1 MNHAVVLVAICSAI
15 VGTSYGMHSPI
26 VPVFA
31 REQLAADYSQV
42 GIIGT
47 VNFLPYMFAPFFVG
61 ILLDRLN
68 KSYVLLSGI
77 LLNVFSIFILSTVHS
92 TLEIMLYRA
101 IAGVA
106 HALFWPSSEVL
117 ISINSSAPDRRVKNI
132 SVFIAA
138 WILGFMVGP
147 LIGKLILNAFDYYA
161 LFQLAAATMAVA
173 IVPSVLLR
181 SYGWP
186 AVQKDLEVVRAS
198 SVEVVKE
205 IVNHPRLA
213 GVILYYA
220 ITFGVVLA
228 VYPAYMSDASL
239 TTEDIEIMFFFF
251 GISRFAT
258 LLLLLLLVTRI
269 SKYGEL
275 ALALAVST
283 TAVGMIISFSSTSV
297 LSFAVSIALFGISTS
312 IFYPV
317 SFSLVTMDTPSGHVG
332 SKLGVYNTLF
342 GTGWTSGPILAGFA
356 SDAFGSGS
364 PYLAFF
370 IIGTTFA
377 AAIIIFRKGRNHF

>member
-15 VGTSYGMHSPI
+15 VGISYGMHSPI

-42 GIIGT
+42 GLIGT

-77 LLNVFSIFILSTVHS
+77 LLNVFSIFILSSVQS
-92 TLEIMLYRA
+92 TLEVMLYRA
-101 IAGVA
+101 LAGVA

-138 WILGFMVGP
+138 WVLGFMVGP

-161 LFQLAAATMAVA
+161 LFQLAAATMAVG

-198 SVEVVKE
+198 SVEVAKE
-205 IVNHPRLA
+205 IANHPRLA

-258 LLLLLLLVTRI
+258 LLLLLVTRI
-269 SKYGEL
+269 SRYGEL
-275 ALALAVST
+275 ALALAVSA

-297 LSFAVSIALFGISTS
+297 LSFAVSIALFGLSTS

-342 GTGWTSGPILAGFA
+342 GAGWMAGPIVAGFA

-370 IIGTTFA
+370 IIGSTFA
-377 AAIIIFRKGRNHF
+377 AAITIFRKGRNHF

>member
-1 MNHAVVLVAICSAI
+1 MNPAIVLVAICSGI
-15 VGTSYGMHSPI
+15 VGISYGMHSPI

-42 GIIGT
+42 GLIGT
-47 VNFLPYMFAPFFVG
+47 ANYLPYMFAPFFIG

-77 LLNVFSIFILSTVHS
+77 LLNVFSIFILSSVQSTV
-92 TLEIMLYRA
+92 EVIPYRA
-101 IAGVA
+101 LAGFA

-117 ISINSSAPDRRVKNI
+117 ISINSAPDRRVRNI

-147 LIGKLILNAFDYYA
+147 IIGKLILNAFDYYA
-161 LFQLAAATMAVA
+161 LFQLAAATMAVG
-173 IVPSVLLR
+173 IVPAVLLR

-186 AVQKDLEVVRAS
+186 AVQKDLEVRAS
-198 SVEVVKE
+198 SVEIAKE
-205 IVNHPRLA
+205 IATHPRLS

-239 TTEDIEIMFFFF
+239 TTEDIEVMFFFF
-251 GISRFAT
+251 GVSRFVT
-258 LLLLLLLVTRI
+258 LLLLVTMI
-269 SKYGEL
+269 SRYGEL

-283 TAVGMIISFSSTSV
+283 TAAGMLISFSSTSF
-297 LSFAVSIALFGISTS
+297 LSFAVSIALFGLSTS
-312 IFYPV
+312 IFYPI
-317 SFSLVTMDTPSGHVG
+317 SYSLVTMNTPSGHVG

-342 GTGWTSGPILAGFA
+342 GAGWTAGPIAAGFA

-377 AAIIIFRKGRNHF
+377 AATIIFRKGSNHF

>member
-1 MNHAVVLVAICSAI
+1 MNPAVVLVAICSAI
-15 VGTSYGMHSPI
+15 VGVSYGMHSPV

-42 GIIGT
+42 GLIGT
-47 VNFLPYMFAPFFVG
+47 ANFLPFMFAPFFIG

-77 LLNVFSIFILSTVHS
+77 LLNVFSIFILSTVQS
-92 TLEIMLYRA
+92 TLEVTFYRA
-101 IAGVA
+101 LAGVA
-106 HALFWPSSEVL
+106 HALFWPSCEVL
-117 ISINSSAPDRRVKNI
+117 ISVNSAPERRVRNI

-147 LIGKLILNAFDYYA
+147 LIGKLILNAFDYYT
-161 LFQLAAATMAVA
+161 LFQLAAATMAVG

-186 AVQKDLEVVRAS
+186 AVQKYLEVRAS
-198 SVEVVKE
+198 SVEIAKE
-205 IVNHPRLA
+205 IATHPKLA

-228 VYPAYMSDASL
+228 VYPAYMNDASL

-251 GISRFAT
+251 GVSRFAT
-258 LLLLLLLVTRI
+258 LLLLATRI
-269 SKYGEL
+269 SRYGEL

-297 LSFAVSIALFGISTS
+297 LSFVVSIVLFGLSTS

-317 SFSLVTMDTPSGHVG
+317 TFSLVTMDTPSGRVG

-342 GTGWTSGPILAGFA
+342 GAGWTAGPIVAGFA
-356 SDAFGSGS
+356 SDAFGPGS

-370 IIGTTFA
+370 VIGSTFA
-377 AAIIIFRKGRNHF
+377 AAITIFRKGRNHF

>member
-1 MNHAVVLVAICSAI
+1 MNHAVVLIAICSGI
-15 VGTSYGMHSPI
+15 VGISYGMHSPI

-31 REQLAADYSQV
+31 REQLTADYSQV
-42 GIIGT
+42 GLIGT

-61 ILLDRLN
+61 VLLDRLN
-68 KSYVLLSGI
+68 KSYILLSGI
-77 LLNVFSIFILSTVHS
+77 LLNVFSIFILSTVQS
-92 TLEIMLYRA
+92 TLELTLYRA
-101 IAGVA
+101 LAGVA

-117 ISINSSAPDRRVKNI
+117 ISINSSTPDTRVKNI
-132 SVFIAA
+132 SIFIAA
-138 WILGFMVGP
+138 WILGFTVGP
-147 LIGKLILNAFDYYA
+147 IIGKMILNAFDFYA
-161 LFQLAAATMAVA
+161 LFQLSAATMAVA

-186 AVQKDLEVVRAS
+186 VVQREDVEMVRAS
-198 SVEVVKE
+198 SVEVAKE
-205 IVNHPRLA
+205 IANHPRLA

-239 TTEDIEIMFFFF
+239 ATEDIELLFFFF

-258 LLLLLLLVTRI
+258 LLLVVTRI
-269 SKYGEL
+269 SRYGDL
-275 ALALAVST
+275 ALALAVSA
-283 TAVGMIISFSSTSV
+283 TAVGMIISFSSTSF
-297 LSFAVSIALFGISTS
+297 LSFAVSIALFGLSTS

-342 GTGWTSGPILAGFA
+342 GAGWTAGPIMAGFA
-356 SDAFGSGS
+356 SDAFGLSS

-370 IIGTTFA
+370 VIGSTFA
-377 AAIIIFRKGRNHF
+377 AAITIFRKHRNHF

>member
-1 MNHAVVLVAICSAI
+1 MNHAIVLIAICSAI

-31 REQLAADYSQV
+31 REVLATDYSQV
-42 GIIGT
+42 GLIGT
-47 VNFLPYMFAPFFVG
+47 ANYLPFMFAPFFIG

-77 LLNVFSIFILSTVHS
+77 LLNVFSIFILSSVQSTV
-92 TLEIMLYRA
+92 EVIPYRA
-101 IAGVA
+101 LAGVA

-161 LFQLAAATMAVA
+161 LFQLAAATMAVG

-198 SVEVVKE
+198 SVEVAKE
-205 IVNHPRLA
+205 IANHPRLA

-228 VYPAYMSDASL
+228 VYPAYMSDTSL
-239 TTEDIEIMFFFF
+239 TTQDIELM
-251 GISRFAT
+251 
-258 LLLLLLLVTRI
+258 
-269 SKYGEL
+269 
-275 ALALAVST
+275 
-283 TAVGMIISFSSTSV
+283 
-297 LSFAVSIALFGISTS
+297 
-312 IFYPV
+312 
-317 SFSLVTMDTPSGHVG
+317 
-332 SKLGVYNTLF
+332 
-342 GTGWTSGPILAGFA
+342 
-356 SDAFGSGS
+356 
-364 PYLAFF
+364 
-370 IIGTTFA
+370 
-377 AAIIIFRKGRNHF
+377 

>member
-1 MNHAVVLVAICSAI
+1 MNPAVVLVAICSAI
-15 VGTSYGMHSPI
+15 VGVSYGMHSPV

-42 GIIGT
+42 GLIGT
-47 VNFLPYMFAPFFVG
+47 ANFLPFMFAPFFIG

-77 LLNVFSIFILSTVHS
+77 LLNVFSIFILSTVQS
-92 TLEIMLYRA
+92 TLEVTFYRA
-101 IAGVA
+101 LAGVA
-106 HALFWPSSEVL
+106 HALFWPSCEVL
-117 ISINSSAPDRRVKNI
+117 ISINSAPERRVRNI

-147 LIGKLILNAFDYYA
+147 LIGKLILNAFDYYI
-161 LFQLAAATMAVA
+161 LFQLAAATMAVG

-186 AVQKDLEVVRAS
+186 AVQKDLEVRAS
-198 SVEVVKE
+198 SVEVAKE
-205 IVNHPRLA
+205 IATHPKLA

-251 GISRFAT
+251 GVSRFAT
-258 LLLLLLLVTRI
+258 LLLLVTRI
-269 SKYGEL
+269 SRYGEL

-297 LSFAVSIALFGISTS
+297 LSFAVSIALFGLSTS

-317 SFSLVTMDTPSGHVG
+317 TFGLVTMDTPSGHVG

-342 GTGWTSGPILAGFA
+342 GAGWTAGPTAAGFA
-356 SDAFGSGS
+356 SDAFGPGS

-370 IIGTTFA
+370 VIGSTFA
-377 AAIIIFRKGRNHF
+377 AAITIFRKGRNHF

>member
-15 VGTSYGMHSPI
+15 VGISYGMHSPI

-42 GIIGT
+42 GLIGT

-77 LLNVFSIFILSTVHS
+77 LLNVFSIFILSSVQS
-92 TLEIMLYRA
+92 TLEVMLYRA
-101 IAGVA
+101 LAGVA

-161 LFQLAAATMAVA
+161 LFQLAAATMAVG

-198 SVEVVKE
+198 SVEVAKE
-205 IVNHPRLA
+205 IANHPRLA

-258 LLLLLLLVTRI
+258 LLLLLVTRI
-269 SKYGEL
+269 SRYGEL
-275 ALALAVST
+275 ALALAVSA

-297 LSFAVSIALFGISTS
+297 LSFAVSIALFGLSTS

-342 GTGWTSGPILAGFA
+342 GAGWMAGPIVAGFA

-370 IIGTTFA
+370 IIGSTFA
-377 AAIIIFRKGRNHF
+377 AAITIFRKGRNHF

>member
-1 MNHAVVLVAICSAI
+1 MNHAIVLVAICSGI
-15 VGTSYGMHSPI
+15 VGISYGMHSPI

-42 GIIGT
+42 GLIGT
-47 VNFLPYMFAPFFVG
+47 ANYLPYMFAPFFIG

-77 LLNVFSIFILSTVHS
+77 LLNVFSIFILSSVQSTV
-92 TLEIMLYRA
+92 EVIPYRA
-101 IAGVA
+101 LAGVA

-117 ISINSSAPDRRVKNI
+117 ISINSAPDRRVRNI

-147 LIGKLILNAFDYYA
+147 IIGKLILNAFDYYA
-161 LFQLAAATMAVA
+161 LFQLAAATMAVG
-173 IVPSVLLR
+173 IVPAVLLR

-186 AVQKDLEVVRAS
+186 AVQKDLEVRAS
-198 SVEVVKE
+198 SVEIAKE
-205 IVNHPRLA
+205 IATHPRLS

-239 TTEDIEIMFFFF
+239 TTEDIEVMFFFF
-251 GISRFAT
+251 GVSRFVT
-258 LLLLLLLVTRI
+258 LLLLVTMI
-269 SKYGEL
+269 SRYGEL

-283 TAVGMIISFSSTSV
+283 TAAGMLISFSSTSF
-297 LSFAVSIALFGISTS
+297 LSFAVSIALFGLSTS
-312 IFYPV
+312 VFYPV
-317 SFSLVTMDTPSGHVG
+317 SYSLVTMNTPSGHVG

-342 GTGWTSGPILAGFA
+342 GAGWTAGPIAAGFA

-377 AAIIIFRKGRNHF
+377 AATIIFRKGNNHF

>member
-1 MNHAVVLVAICSAI
+1 MNHAVVLIAICSGI
-15 VGTSYGMHSPI
+15 VGISYGMHSPI

-31 REQLAADYSQV
+31 REQLTADYSQV
-42 GIIGT
+42 GLIGT
-47 VNFLPYMFAPFFVG
+47 VNFLPYVFAPFFVG
-61 ILLDRLN
+61 VLLDRLN
-68 KSYVLLSGI
+68 KSYILLSGI
-77 LLNVFSIFILSTVHS
+77 LLNVFSIFILSTVQS
-92 TLEIMLYRA
+92 TPEVMLYRA
-101 IAGVA
+101 LAGVA

-117 ISINSSAPDRRVKNI
+117 ISINSSTPDTRVKNI

-147 LIGKLILNAFDYYA
+147 IIGKLILNAFDYYA
-161 LFQLAAATMAVA
+161 LFQLAAATMAIG

-186 AVQKDLEVVRAS
+186 TVQKDLEVRTS
-198 SVEVVKE
+198 SVEVAKE
-205 IVNHPRLA
+205 IATHPKLG

-258 LLLLLLLVTRI
+258 LLLLVTRI
-269 SKYGEL
+269 SRYGDF
-275 ALALAVST
+275 ALALAVSA

-297 LSFAVSIALFGISTS
+297 LSFAVSIALFGLSTS

-317 SFSLVTMDTPSGHVG
+317 TFSLVTMDTPSGHVG

-342 GTGWTSGPILAGFA
+342 GAGWTVGPIVAGFA

-364 PYLAFF
+364 PYLTFF
-370 IIGTTFA
+370 IMGSTFA

>member
-1 MNHAVVLVAICSAI
+1 MNPAVILVAICSAI
-15 VGTSYGMHSPI
+15 VGVSYGMHSPV

-31 REQLAADYSQV
+31 REQLAADYWQV
-42 GIIGT
+42 GLIGT
-47 VNFLPYMFAPFFVG
+47 ANFLPFMFAPFFIG

-77 LLNVFSIFILSTVHS
+77 LLNVFSIFILSTVQS
-92 TLEIMLYRA
+92 TLEVTFYRA
-101 IAGVA
+101 LAGVA
-106 HALFWPSSEVL
+106 HALFWPSCEVL
-117 ISINSSAPDRRVKNI
+117 ISVNSAPERRVRNI

-147 LIGKLILNAFDYYA
+147 LIGKLILDAFDYYT
-161 LFQLAAATMAVA
+161 LFQLAAATMAVG

-186 AVQKDLEVVRAS
+186 AVQKDLEVRAS
-198 SVEVVKE
+198 SVEVAKE
-205 IVNHPRLA
+205 IATHPKLA

-251 GISRFAT
+251 GVSRFAT
-258 LLLLLLLVTRI
+258 LLLLVTRI
-269 SKYGEL
+269 SRYGEL

-283 TAVGMIISFSSTSV
+283 MAVGMIISFSSTSV
-297 LSFAVSIALFGISTS
+297 LSFTVSIALFGLSTS

-317 SFSLVTMDTPSGHVG
+317 TFSLVTMDTPSGHVG

-342 GTGWTSGPILAGFA
+342 GAGWMAGPIVAGFA
-356 SDAFGSGS
+356 SDAFGPGS

-370 IIGTTFA
+370 VIGSTFA
-377 AAIIIFRKGRNHF
+377 AAITIFRKGRNHF

>member
-1 MNHAVVLVAICSAI
+1 MNPAVVLVAICSAI
-15 VGTSYGMHSPI
+15 VGVSYGMHSPV

-42 GIIGT
+42 GLIGT
-47 VNFLPYMFAPFFVG
+47 ANFLPFMFAPFFIG

-77 LLNVFSIFILSTVHS
+77 LLNVFSIFILSTVQS
-92 TLEIMLYRA
+92 TLEVTFYRA
-101 IAGVA
+101 LAGVA
-106 HALFWPSSEVL
+106 HALFWPSCEVL
-117 ISINSSAPDRRVKNI
+117 ISVNSAPERRVRNI

-147 LIGKLILNAFDYYA
+147 LIGKLILNAFDYYT
-161 LFQLAAATMAVA
+161 LFQLAAATMAVG

-186 AVQKDLEVVRAS
+186 AVQKDLEVRTS
-198 SVEVVKE
+198 SVEVAKE
-205 IVNHPRLA
+205 IATHPKLA

-239 TTEDIEIMFFFF
+239 TTEDIELMFFFF
-251 GISRFAT
+251 GVSRFAT
-258 LLLLLLLVTRI
+258 LLLLVTRI
-269 SKYGEL
+269 SRYGEL

-297 LSFAVSIALFGISTS
+297 LSFAVSIALFGLSTS

-317 SFSLVTMDTPSGHVG
+317 TFSLVTMDTPSGHVG

-342 GTGWTSGPILAGFA
+342 GAGWTAGPIVAGFA

-370 IIGTTFA
+370 VIGSTFA
-377 AAIIIFRKGRNHF
+377 AAITIFRKGRNHF

>member
-1 MNHAVVLVAICSAI
+1 MNPAIVLVAICSGI
-15 VGTSYGMHSPI
+15 VGISYGMHSPI

-42 GIIGT
+42 GLIGT
-47 VNFLPYMFAPFFVG
+47 ANYLPFMFAPFFIG

-77 LLNVFSIFILSTVHS
+77 LLNVFSIFILSSVQS
-92 TLEIMLYRA
+92 TLEVMLYRA
-101 IAGVA
+101 LAGVA

-117 ISINSSAPDRRVKNI
+117 ISINSAPDRGVRNI

-147 LIGKLILNAFDYYA
+147 IIGKLILNVFDYYA
-161 LFQLAAATMAVA
+161 LFQLAAATMAIG
-173 IVPSVLLR
+173 IVPAVLLR

-186 AVQKDLEVVRAS
+186 AVQKDLEVRAS
-198 SVEVVKE
+198 SVEVAKE
-205 IVNHPRLA
+205 IATHPRLG

-239 TTEDIEIMFFFF
+239 TTEDIEVMFFFF
-251 GISRFAT
+251 GVSRFAT
-258 LLLLLLLVTRI
+258 LMLLVTRI
-269 SKYGEL
+269 SRYGEL

-283 TAVGMIISFSSTSV
+283 TAIGMIISFSSTSV
-297 LSFAVSIALFGISTS
+297 LSFAVSIALFGFSTS
-312 IFYPV
+312 IFYPI
-317 SFSLVTMDTPSGHVG
+317 SFSLVTMNTPSGRVG

-342 GTGWTSGPILAGFA
+342 GAGWTAGPIVAGFA
-356 SDAFGSGS
+356 SDAFGSES

-370 IIGTTFA
+370 IVGTTFA
-377 AAIIIFRKGRNHF
+377 AATIIFRKGSNHF

>member
-1 MNHAVVLVAICSAI
+1 MNHAVLLVAICSAI
-15 VGTSYGMHSPI
+15 VGISYGMHSPI

-31 REQLAADYSQV
+31 REQLTADYSQV
-42 GIIGT
+42 GLIGS
-47 VNFLPYMFAPFFVG
+47 VNYLPYMFAPFFVG

-68 KSYVLLSGI
+68 KSYVLLSGV
-77 LLNVFSIFILSTVHS
+77 LLNVFSIFILSSVQS
-92 TLEIMLYRA
+92 TLELMFFRVLT
-101 IAGVA
+101 GVA
-106 HALFWPSSEVL
+106 HALFWLSSEVL
-117 ISINSSAPDRRVKNI
+117 ISINSSAQDRRVKNI

-147 LIGKLILNAFDYYA
+147 IIGKVILSAFDYYV
-161 LFQLAAATMAVA
+161 LFQLAAAIMAAA

-186 AVQKDLEVVRAS
+186 DVQREDLEMVRTG
-198 SVEVVKE
+198 SVQLAKE
-205 IVNHPRLA
+205 ITNHPRLA

-228 VYPAYMSDASL
+228 VYPAYMSDVSL
-239 TTEDIEIMFFFF
+239 TTQEIELMFFFF

-258 LLLLLLLVTRI
+258 LLLLVTRI
-269 SKYGEL
+269 SRYSDF
-275 ALALAVST
+275 ALALAIST
-283 TAVGMIISFSSTSV
+283 TAIGMIISFSSTSV
-297 LSFAVSIALFGISTS
+297 LSFAVSITLFGLSTS

-342 GTGWTSGPILAGFA
+342 GAGWTAGPIMAGFA
-356 SDAFGSGS
+356 SDAFGSGT

-370 IIGTTFA
+370 IIGSMLT

>member
-15 VGTSYGMHSPI
+15 VGISYGMHSPI

-42 GIIGT
+42 GLIGT

-77 LLNVFSIFILSTVHS
+77 LLNVFSIFILSSVQS
-92 TLEIMLYRA
+92 TLEVMLYRA
-101 IAGVA
+101 LAGVA

-117 ISINSSAPDRRVKNI
+117 ISINSSAQDRRVKNI

-161 LFQLAAATMAVA
+161 LFQLAAATMAVG

-198 SVEVVKE
+198 SVEVAKE
-205 IVNHPRLA
+205 IANHPRLA

-258 LLLLLLLVTRI
+258 LLLLLVTRI
-269 SKYGEL
+269 SRYGEL
-275 ALALAVST
+275 ALALAVSA

-297 LSFAVSIALFGISTS
+297 LSFAVSIALFGLSTS

-342 GTGWTSGPILAGFA
+342 GAGWMAGPIVAGFA

-370 IIGTTFA
+370 IIGSTFA
-377 AAIIIFRKGRNHF
+377 AAITIFRKGRNHF

>member
-1 MNHAVVLVAICSAI
+1 MNPAVVLVAICTAI
-15 VGTSYGMHSPI
+15 VGVSYGMHSPV

-42 GIIGT
+42 GLIGT
-47 VNFLPYMFAPFFVG
+47 ANFLPFMFAPFFIG

-77 LLNVFSIFILSTVHS
+77 LLNVFSIFILSTVQS
-92 TLEIMLYRA
+92 TLEVTFYRA
-101 IAGVA
+101 LAGVA

-117 ISINSSAPDRRVKNI
+117 ISVNSAPERRVRNI

-147 LIGKLILNAFDYYA
+147 LIGKLILNAFDYYT
-161 LFQLAAATMAVA
+161 LFQLAAATMAVG

-186 AVQKDLEVVRAS
+186 AIQKDLEVRTS
-198 SVEVVKE
+198 SVEVAKE
-205 IVNHPRLA
+205 IATHPKLG

-251 GISRFAT
+251 GVSRFAT
-258 LLLLLLLVTRI
+258 LLLLVTRI
-269 SKYGEL
+269 SRYGEL

-297 LSFAVSIALFGISTS
+297 LSFAVSIALFGLSTS

-317 SFSLVTMDTPSGHVG
+317 TFSLVTRDTPSGHVG

-342 GTGWTSGPILAGFA
+342 GAGWTAGPIVAGIA
-356 SDAFGSGS
+356 SDAFGPGS

-370 IIGTTFA
+370 VIGGTFA
-377 AAIIIFRKGRNHF
+377 AAITIFRKGRNHF

>member
-15 VGTSYGMHSPI
+15 VGISYGMHSPI

-42 GIIGT
+42 GLIGSL
-47 VNFLPYMFAPFFVG
+47 NLLPYMFAPFFVG

-68 KSYVLLSGI
+68 KSYVLLAGI
-77 LLNVFSIFILSTVHS
+77 LLNVFSIFILSSVQS
-92 TLEIMLYRA
+92 TLELMLYRA
-101 IAGVA
+101 LAGVA

-147 LIGKLILNAFDYYA
+147 LIGNLILNAFDYYA
-161 LFQLAAATMAVA
+161 LFQLAAATMAVG

-198 SVEVVKE
+198 SIEVAKE
-205 IVNHPRLA
+205 IANHPRLA

-239 TTEDIEIMFFFF
+239 TTQDIEIMFFLF

-258 LLLLLLLVTRI
+258 LMLLVTRI
-269 SKYGEL
+269 SRYGDL

-297 LSFAVSIALFGISTS
+297 LSFAVSIALFGLSTS
-312 IFYPV
+312 IFYPI

-342 GTGWTSGPILAGFA
+342 GAGWMAGPLLAGFA

-370 IIGTTFA
+370 IIGSAFA
-377 AAIIIFRKGRNHF
+377 AAITIFRKGRNHF

>member
-15 VGTSYGMHSPI
+15 VGISYGMHSPI

-42 GIIGT
+42 GLIGA
-47 VNFLPYMFAPFFVG
+47 VNYLPYMFAPFFVG
-61 ILLDRLN
+61 IFLDRLN

-77 LLNVFSIFILSTVHS
+77 LLNVFSIFILSSVQS
-92 TLEIMLYRA
+92 TLEVMLYRSL
-101 IAGVA
+101 AGVA

-117 ISINSSAPDRRVKNI
+117 ISINSAPERQVKNI

-147 LIGKLILNAFDYYA
+147 IIGKLILNAFDYYA
-161 LFQLAAATMAVA
+161 LFQLSAATMAVG

-186 AVQKDLEVVRAS
+186 AVQKDLEVVRVS
-198 SVEVVKE
+198 SIEVAKE
-205 IVNHPRLA
+205 IANHPRLA

-239 TTEDIEIMFFFF
+239 TTEDIEFMFFFF

-258 LLLLLLLVTRI
+258 LLLLVVTRI
-269 SKYGEL
+269 SRYGEL

-283 TAVGMIISFSSTSV
+283 TAVGMIISFSSTSL
-297 LSFAVSIALFGISTS
+297 LSFAVSIALFGLSTS

-342 GTGWTSGPILAGFA
+342 GVGWTTGPIVAGFA
-356 SDAFGSGS
+356 SDAFGLSS

-370 IIGTTFA
+370 VIGSTFA
-377 AAIIIFRKGRNHF
+377 AAITIFRKHRNHF

>member
-1 MNHAVVLVAICSAI
+1 MNRPIVLVAICSAI

-31 REQLAADYSQV
+31 RDELAADYSQV
-42 GIIGT
+42 GLIGT
-47 VNFLPYMFAPFFVG
+47 ANYLPYIFAPFFIG

-68 KSYVLLSGI
+68 KSYVLLSGV
-77 LLNVFSIFILSTVHS
+77 LLNVFSIFLLSSVQS
-92 TLEIMLYRA
+92 TLEVMLYRA
-101 IAGVA
+101 LAGVA

-117 ISINSSAPDRRVKNI
+117 ISINSAPDRRVRNI

-147 LIGKLILNAFDYYA
+147 IIGKLILNAFDYYA
-161 LFQLAAATMAVA
+161 LFQLAAATMAVG
-173 IVPSVLLR
+173 IVPSVLLH

-186 AVQKDLEVVRAS
+186 AVQKDLEVRAS
-198 SVEVVKE
+198 SVEVAKE
-205 IVNHPRLA
+205 IAAHPWLA

-239 TTEDIEIMFFFF
+239 TTEDVEIMFFFF
-251 GISRFAT
+251 GASRFAT
-258 LLLLLLLVTRI
+258 LLLLVTRI
-269 SKYGEL
+269 SRYGEL
-275 ALALAVST
+275 ALVLAVSS
-283 TAVGMIISFSSTSV
+283 TAVGMVISFSSTSV
-297 LSFAVSIALFGISTS
+297 LSFAVSIALFGLSTS
-312 IFYPV
+312 IFYPI
-317 SFSLVTMDTPSGHVG
+317 SFSLVTMNTPSGHVG

-342 GTGWTSGPILAGFA
+342 GAGWTAGPLAAGFA

-370 IIGTTFA
+370 IIGTAFA
-377 AAIIIFRKGRNHF
+377 TAITIFRKKGSKHF

>member
-1 MNHAVVLVAICSAI
+1 MNRAIVFVAICAGI
-15 VGTSYGMHSPI
+15 AGISYGMHSPI

-31 REQLAADYSQV
+31 RDQLAADYSQV
-42 GIIGT
+42 GLIGT
-47 VNFLPYMFAPFFVG
+47 ANYLPYMFAPFFIG
-61 ILLDRLN
+61 FLLDRLN

-77 LLNVFSIFILSTVHS
+77 LLNVFSIFILSSVQSTV
-92 TLEIMLYRA
+92 EVIPYRA
-101 IAGVA
+101 LAGVA

-117 ISINSSAPDRRVKNI
+117 ISINSAPDRRVRNI

-147 LIGKLILNAFDYYA
+147 IIGKLILNAFDYYA
-161 LFQLAAATMAVA
+161 LFQLAAAAMAVG
-173 IVPSVLLR
+173 IVPAVLLR

-186 AVQKDLEVVRAS
+186 AVQKDLEVRAS
-198 SVEVVKE
+198 SVDVAKE
-205 IVNHPRLA
+205 IATHPRLS

-239 TTEDIEIMFFFF
+239 TTEDVEVLFFFF
-251 GISRFAT
+251 GVSRFAT
-258 LLLLLLLVTRI
+258 LLLLVTRI
-269 SKYGEL
+269 SRYGEL

-283 TAVGMIISFSSTSV
+283 TAAGMIISFSSTSV
-297 LSFAVSIALFGISTS
+297 VSFVVSLALFGLSTS

-317 SFSLVTMDTPSGHVG
+317 SYSLVTMNTPSRHVG
-332 SKLGVYNTLF
+332 SKLGVYNALF
-342 GTGWTSGPILAGFA
+342 GAGWTAGPIVAGFA

-370 IIGTTFA
+370 IIGTTFVA
-377 AAIIIFRKGRNHF
+377 ATIIFRKGSNHF

>member
-15 VGTSYGMHSPI
+15 VGISYGMHSPI

-31 REQLAADYSQV
+31 RDQLAADYSQV
-42 GIIGT
+42 GLIGT
-47 VNFLPYMFAPFFVG
+47 MNFLPYLFAPFFVG

-68 KSYVLLSGI
+68 KSYVLISGI
-77 LLNVFSIFILSTVHS
+77 LLNVFSIFILSS
-92 TLEIMLYRA
+92 AQSILEVMLYRA
-101 IAGVA
+101 LAGAA

-117 ISINSSAPDRRVKNI
+117 ISINSSSSDRRVKNI

-138 WILGFMVGP
+138 WILGFMIGP
-147 LIGKLILNAFDYYA
+147 LLGKLILSAFDYYA
-161 LFQLAAATMAVA
+161 LFQLAAATMAVG

-205 IVNHPRLA
+205 IANHPRLA

-220 ITFGVVLA
+220 ITFGVVLT

-239 TTEDIEIMFFFF
+239 TTQDIEIMFFLF
-251 GISRFAT
+251 GTSRFAT
-258 LLLLLLLVTRI
+258 LLLLVTRI
-269 SKYGEL
+269 SRYGEL

-297 LSFAVSIALFGISTS
+297 LSFAVSIVLFGLSTS

-342 GTGWTSGPILAGFA
+342 GAGWTAGPIVAGFS

-370 IIGTTFA
+370 IIGSMFA
-377 AAIIIFRKGRNHF
+377 AAITIFRKSHNPF